1 MNARMDIWE
10 RIEYLL
16 WKYEARQ
23 TGIDEFA
30 EIYA

>member
-1 MNARMDIWE
+1 MNFKE

-16 WKYEARQ
+16 KKYEMRQ

-30 EIYA
+30 EVYS